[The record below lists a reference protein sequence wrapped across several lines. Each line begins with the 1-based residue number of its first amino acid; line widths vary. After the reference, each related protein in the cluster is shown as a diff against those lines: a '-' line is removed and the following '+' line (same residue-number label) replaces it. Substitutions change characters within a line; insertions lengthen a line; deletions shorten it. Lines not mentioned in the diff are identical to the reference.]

1 MNLKQFNESDNIVL
15 SGKDV
20 NKIIVMIR
28 MLMDLNP
35 ELNESLMNFYCYLND
50 LKSIDEDKSL
60 DDKSLDEI
68 IWDLGLNLPS
78 WDDDLPSGESQ

>member
-1 MNLKQFNESDNIVL
+1 M
-15 SGKDV
+15 SGKDI

-35 ELNESLMNFYCYLND
+35 ELNESLMDFYCYLNE
-50 LKSIDEDKSL
+50 LKPINE
-60 DDKSLDEI
+60 DKSLDEI

>member
-1 MNLKQFNESDNIVL
+1 MKQFNELDNIVM

-60 DDKSLDEI
+60 DEI

-78 WDDDLPSGESQ
+78 WDDELPNGESQ

>member
-1 MNLKQFNESDNIVL
+1 MKQFNELDNIL
-15 SGKDV
+15 MSGKDI

-35 ELNESLMNFYCYLND
+35 ELNESLMDFYCYLNE
-50 LKSIDEDKSL
+50 LKPINE
-60 DDKSLDEI
+60 DKSLDEI

-78 WDDDLPSGESQ
+78 WDDELPNGESQ

>member
-1 MNLKQFNESDNIVL
+1 MNLKQFNELDNIVM

-35 ELNESLMNFYCYLND
+35 ELNESLMDFYCYLNE
-50 LKSIDEDKSL
+50 LKPINE
-60 DDKSLDEI
+60 DKSLDEI

-78 WDDDLPSGESQ
+78 WDDELPNGESQ

>member
-1 MNLKQFNESDNIVL
+1 MNLKQFNELDNIVM

-35 ELNESLMNFYCYLND
+35 ELNESLMDFYCYLNE
-50 LKSIDEDKSL
+50 LKPINE
-60 DDKSLDEI
+60 DKSLDEI

-78 WDDDLPSGESQ
+78 WDDELPNGENQ

>member
-1 MNLKQFNESDNIVL
+1 M
-15 SGKDV
+15 SGKDI

-50 LKSIDEDKSL
+50 LKSINEDKSL

-78 WDDDLPSGESQ
+78 WDDELPNGENQ

>member
-1 MNLKQFNESDNIVL
+1 MNLKQFNELDNIVM

-35 ELNESLMNFYCYLND
+35 ELNESLMDFHCYLNE
-50 LKSIDEDKSL
+50 LKPINE
-60 DDKSLDEI
+60 DKSLDEI

-78 WDDDLPSGESQ
+78 WDDELPNGENQ

>member
-1 MNLKQFNESDNIVL
+1 MNFKQFNESDNIVL

-60 DDKSLDEI
+60 DEI

-78 WDDDLPSGESQ
+78 WDAELPNGESQ

>member
-35 ELNESLMNFYCYLND
+35 ELNESLMNFYCYLNE
-50 LKSIDEDKSL
+50 LKPINE
-60 DDKSLDEI
+60 DKSLDEI
-68 IWDLGLNLPS
+68 ISDLGLNLPS
-78 WDDDLPSGESQ
+78 WDD

>member
-50 LKSIDEDKSL
+50 LKSINE
-60 DDKSLDEI
+60 DKSLDEI

-78 WDDDLPSGESQ
+78 WDDELPNGENQ

>member
-1 MNLKQFNESDNIVL
+1 M

-35 ELNESLMNFYCYLND
+35 ELNESLMEFYCYLNE
-50 LKSIDEDKSL
+50 LKPIKDS
-60 DDKSLDEI
+60 KSLDEI
-68 IWDLGLNLPS
+68 IWDLGMNLPS
-78 WDDDLPSGESQ
+78 WDD

>member
-1 MNLKQFNESDNIVL
+1 LNLKQFNESDNIVL

-50 LKSIDEDKSL
+50 LKSINE
-60 DDKSLDEI
+60 DKSLDEI

-78 WDDDLPSGESQ
+78 WDDELPNGESQ

>member
-1 MNLKQFNESDNIVL
+1 LKQFNELDNIVM

-35 ELNESLMNFYCYLND
+35 ELNESLMDFYCYLNE
-50 LKSIDEDKSL
+50 LKPINE
-60 DDKSLDEI
+60 DKSLDEI

-78 WDDDLPSGESQ
+78 WDDELPNGENQ

>member
-50 LKSIDEDKSL
+50 LKSINE
-60 DDKSLDEI
+60 DKSLDEI

-78 WDDDLPSGESQ
+78 CDDDLPSGESQ

>member
-1 MNLKQFNESDNIVL
+1 M
-15 SGKDV
+15 SGKDI

-60 DDKSLDEI
+60 DEI

-78 WDDDLPSGESQ
+78 WDDELPNGESQ

>member
-60 DDKSLDEI
+60 DEI

-78 WDDDLPSGESQ
+78 WDDELPNGENQ

>member
-1 MNLKQFNESDNIVL
+1 M
-15 SGKDV
+15 SGKDI

-35 ELNESLMNFYCYLND
+35 ELNESLMDFYCYLND
-50 LKSIDEDKSL
+50 LKSIDE
-60 DDKSLDEI
+60 DKSLDEI

>member
-50 LKSIDEDKSL
+50 LKSINE
-60 DDKSLDEI
+60 DKSLDEI

-78 WDDDLPSGESQ
+78 WDDELPNGESQ

>member
-50 LKSIDEDKSL
+50 LKSINE
-60 DDKSLDEI
+60 DKSLDEI

>member
-1 MNLKQFNESDNIVL
+1 
-15 SGKDV
+15 
-20 NKIIVMIR
+20 MIR

-60 DDKSLDEI
+60 DEI

-78 WDDDLPSGESQ
+78 WDDELPNGESQ

>member
-1 MNLKQFNESDNIVL
+1 MKQFNELDNIVM

-35 ELNESLMNFYCYLND
+35 ELNESLMDFYCYLNE
-50 LKSIDEDKSL
+50 LKPINE
-60 DDKSLDEI
+60 DKSLDEI

-78 WDDDLPSGESQ
+78 WDDELPNGENQ

>member
-50 LKSIDEDKSL
+50 LKSINE
-60 DDKSLDEI
+60 DKSLDEI
-68 IWDLGLNLPS
+68 IWDLGMNLPS
-78 WDDDLPSGESQ
+78 WDDELPNGESQ

>member
-1 MNLKQFNESDNIVL
+1 
-15 SGKDV
+15 
-20 NKIIVMIR
+20 MIR

-50 LKSIDEDKSL
+50 LKSINE
-60 DDKSLDEI
+60 DKSLDEI

-78 WDDDLPSGESQ
+78 WDDELPNGESQ

>member
-1 MNLKQFNESDNIVL
+1 MKQFNELDNIVM

-35 ELNESLMNFYCYLND
+35 ELNESLMDFYCYLNE
-50 LKSIDEDKSL
+50 LKPIN

-78 WDDDLPSGESQ
+78 WDDELPNGESQ

>member
-35 ELNESLMNFYCYLND
+35 ELNESLMNFYCYLNA

-60 DDKSLDEI
+60 DEI
-68 IWDLGLNLPS
+68 IRDLGLNLPS
-78 WDDDLPSGESQ
+78 WDDELPNGESQ

>member
-60 DDKSLDEI
+60 DEI

-78 WDDDLPSGESQ
+78 WDDELPNG

>member
-1 MNLKQFNESDNIVL
+1 M
-15 SGKDV
+15 SGKDI

-50 LKSIDEDKSL
+50 LKSINE
-60 DDKSLDEI
+60 DKSLDEI

>member
-1 MNLKQFNESDNIVL
+1 MKQFNELDNIVM

-35 ELNESLMNFYCYLND
+35 ELNESLMDFYCYLNE
-50 LKSIDEDKSL
+50 LKPINE
-60 DDKSLDEI
+60 DKSLDEI
-68 IWDLGLNLPS
+68 IWDLGMNLPS
-78 WDDDLPSGESQ
+78 WDDELPNGESQ

>member
-1 MNLKQFNESDNIVL
+1 MKQFNELDNIVM

-35 ELNESLMNFYCYLND
+35 ELNESLMDFYCYLNE
-50 LKSIDEDKSL
+50 LKPIEDG
-60 DDKSLDEI
+60 KSLDEI
-68 IWDLGLNLPS
+68 IWNLGLNLPS
-78 WDDDLPSGESQ
+78 WDDELPNGEGQ

>member
-1 MNLKQFNESDNIVL
+1 MKQFNELDNIL
-15 SGKDV
+15 MSGKDI

-35 ELNESLMNFYCYLND
+35 ELNESLMNFYCYLNA
-50 LKSIDEDKSL
+50 LKSIDE
-60 DDKSLDEI
+60 DKSLDEI

-78 WDDDLPSGESQ
+78 GESQ

>member
-1 MNLKQFNESDNIVL
+1 MKQFNELDNIVM

-35 ELNESLMNFYCYLND
+35 ELNESLMDFYCYLNE
-50 LKSIDEDKSL
+50 LKPINE
-60 DDKSLDEI
+60 DKSLDEI

-78 WDDDLPSGESQ
+78 WDDELPNGESQ

>member
-35 ELNESLMNFYCYLND
+35 ELNESLMNFYCYFND
-50 LKSIDEDKSL
+50 LKSINE
-60 DDKSLDEI
+60 DKSLDEI

-78 WDDDLPSGESQ
+78 WDDELPNGESQ